1 MSGKIAKQSFWASIV
16 NYSGSLIGLFTTFY
30 LFPLV
35 YTESE
40 NGIIGLFIE
49 MGALLAGVA
58 QLGTGYSIWKF
69 FPKFKNDSGHN
80 GAGFWLIAIP
90 FIGFLIVAIILI
102 FFQVPIMQYIGRSS
116 TDFEPYYLW
125 LLPFI
130 FFFVYNNVFEVFSAS
145 IGSIIWA
152 SFLRENVVRIFLGLI
167 GWLYFIQFLP
177 FEHTVHLVPAVYAI
191 VAILNIVYILKNT
204 QIGFK
209 PNMEF
214 IHQSPGL
221 KSEFAKYTLYLFFT
235 YTANMIV
242 QRLDFVMISSLK
254 GFSDTG
260 IYRIAV
266 SMAVLIEIPTRSILQ
281 ISNPKLS
288 EAMHAGDTSEMKRLY
303 DKTSLNQFVLGALVL
318 LLLWINIDF
327 FYTLM
332 PNGDKYVSGKWA
344 LLFLGIGK
352 LIILMQGNSSA
363 MLTFSHRYYLSLLV
377 NVTAVIVGIILNN
390 WAIPIWG
397 IEGAAIAT
405 AGTWAASS
413 TVVVV
418 LIWNIFKLTPFSLGL
433 IKTIALFVAVFLLA
447 EIWKISPQHPMAML
461 LFGLKSFVFFGGSI
475 LVIYHFR
482 LSDDIRS
489 MVDKGLNKLSK
500 K

>member
-1 MSGKIAKQSFWASIV
+1 MSGKIAQQSFWASVV

-80 GAGFWLIAIP
+80 GVGFWLLFIP
-90 FIGFLIVAIILI
+90 FLGFLIVSAVLLL
-102 FFQVPIMQYIGRSS
+102 FQDPIMKYVGNSS
-116 TDFEPYYLW
+116 SDFEPYYLW

-152 SFLRENVVRIFLGLI
+152 SFLRENAVRIFLGLI

-177 FEHTVHLVPAVYAI
+177 FNHAVHLVPAVYAI
-191 VAILNIVYILKNT
+191 VAILNLVYILRNT
-204 QIGFK
+204 NMGFR
-209 PNMEF
+209 PNIAF
-214 IHQSPGL
+214 INETPGL

-288 EAMHAGDTSEMKRLY
+288 EAMHAGNTFEMKRLY
-303 DKTSLNQFVLGALVL
+303 EKTSLNQFVLGALVL

-332 PNGDKYVSGKWA
+332 PNGEKYVGGKWA
-344 LLFLGIGK
+344 LLFLGLGK

-363 MLTFSHRYYLSLLV
+363 ILTFSHRYYLSLLV
-377 NVTAVIVGIILNN
+377 NVTAVIVGILLNN

-413 TVVVV
+413 TVVVI
-418 LIWNIFKLTPFSLGL
+418 LIWNIFKLTPFSVGL
-433 IKTIALFVAVFLLA
+433 WKSVLLFCAVFGLA
-447 EIWKISPQHPMAML
+447 ELWKINPLSNLSVLYFA
-461 LFGLKSFVFFGGSI
+461 LKSILFFGGSI
-475 LVIYHFR
+475 FVIYNFR

-489 MVDKGLNKLSK
+489 MVDKAIQKIK
-500 K
+500 KR

>member
-1 MSGKIAKQSFWASIV
+1 MSGKIAKQSFWASMV

-80 GAGFWLIAIP
+80 GAGFWLMAIP
-90 FIGFLIVAIILI
+90 FTGFLIVAIILI
-102 FFQVPIMQYIGRSS
+102 FFHVPIMQYVGRSS

-152 SFLRENVVRIFLGLI
+152 SFLRENLVRIFLGLL
-167 GWLYFIQFLP
+167 GWLYFIQWLP

-191 VAILNIVYILKNT
+191 VAILNLIYILKNT

-288 EAMHAGDTSEMKRLY
+288 EAMHAGNTFEMKRLY
-303 DKTSLNQFVLGALVL
+303 EKTSLNQFVLGALVL

-332 PNGDKYVSGKWA
+332 PNGEKYVAGKWA

-377 NVTAVIVGIILNN
+377 NITAVAVGIVLNN

-418 LIWNIFKLTPFSLGL
+418 LIWNIFKLTPFSSGL
-433 IKTIALFVAVFLLA
+433 LKSIALFIGVFLLA
-447 EIWKISPQHPMAML
+447 EIWKINPEHPWGML
-461 LFGLKSFVFFGGSI
+461 LFAIKSLGFFGGSVF
-475 LVIYHFR
+475 VIYRFR

-489 MVDKGLNKLSK
+489 MVDKALAKLGK

>member
-1 MSGKIAKQSFWASIV
+1 
-16 NYSGSLIGLFTTFY
+16 
-30 LFPLV
+30 
-35 YTESE
+35 
-40 NGIIGLFIE
+40 
-49 MGALLAGVA
+49 
-58 QLGTGYSIWKF
+58 
-69 FPKFKNDSGHN
+69 
-80 GAGFWLIAIP
+80 
-90 FIGFLIVAIILI
+90 
-102 FFQVPIMQYIGRSS
+102 
-116 TDFEPYYLW
+116 
-125 LLPFI
+125 
-130 FFFVYNNVFEVFSAS
+130 
-145 IGSIIWA
+145 
-152 SFLRENVVRIFLGLI
+152 
-167 GWLYFIQFLP
+167 
-177 FEHTVHLVPAVYAI
+177 
-191 VAILNIVYILKNT
+191 VYILKNT

-288 EAMHAGDTSEMKRLY
+288 EAMHAGNTSEMKRLY

-413 TVVVV
+413 TVVVI
-418 LIWNIFKLTPFSLGL
+418 LIWNIFKLTPFSVGL

-461 LFGLKSFVFFGGSI
+461 LFGLKSFVFFGGCI
-475 LVIYHFR
+475 LVIYRFR